1 MANGSFSE
9 RVTEWMRG
17 RNGADE
23 LGNAVVAVAV
33 VLVILNLF
41 VRQPV
46 LGVIALIP
54 ACYACWRMS
63 STNVARR
70 RAENRAFVQQAG
82 PFARWLRSPLASLD
96 ETRSYKH
103 LTCPS
108 CQQRM
113 RVPRGKGRMRVTC
126 PNCHKKFETKS

>member
-1 MANGSFSE
+1 MANGSFTE
-9 RVTEWMRG
+9 RVTGWMRG

-23 LGNAVVAVAV
+23 LGNAAVALAV
-33 VLVILNLF
+33 VLALINLF
-41 VRQPV
+41 VRNTILSV
-46 LGVIALIP
+46 LTLVLAG
-54 ACYACWRMS
+54 YACWRMS

-70 RAENRAFVQQAG
+70 RAENRAFVQQVG
-82 PFARWLRSPLASLD
+82 PVARWLRSPLASLN

-108 CQQRM
+108 CQQKM